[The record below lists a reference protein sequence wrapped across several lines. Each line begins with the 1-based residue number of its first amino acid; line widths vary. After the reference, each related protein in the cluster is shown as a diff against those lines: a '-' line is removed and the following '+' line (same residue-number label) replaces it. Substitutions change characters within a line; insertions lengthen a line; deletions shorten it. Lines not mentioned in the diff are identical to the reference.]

1 MSKWMA
7 ETPGA
12 WEGLG
17 KILLTETMNERWR
30 NEEAGFFR
38 RTVWVI
44 SWVGRGQEAL
54 PTAGSCSLVGRN
66 AVYPQFPCRGS
77 PAS

>member
-7 ETPGA
+7 ETPDA

-38 RTVWVI
+38 RTV
-44 SWVGRGQEAL
+44 
-54 PTAGSCSLVGRN
+54 
-66 AVYPQFPCRGS
+66 
-77 PAS
+77 

>member
-7 ETPGA
+7 ETPDA

-17 KILLTETMNERWR
+17 KILLTERMNERWR

-38 RTVWVI
+38 RTV
-44 SWVGRGQEAL
+44 
-54 PTAGSCSLVGRN
+54 
-66 AVYPQFPCRGS
+66 
-77 PAS
+77 